1 MKIDVVHLY
10 ADIRSPGDRFSIS
23 GMKEPINSHNC
34 GLSDIFLFTWEI
46 GIRIAL
52 GARLQDG
59 LKMVLGA
66 AMKLAAMGGVV
77 GLLVASAFATLGSCK
92 S

>member
-10 ADIRSPGDRFSIS
+10 AGIESPGDRFSIS
-23 GMKEPINSHNC
+23 GMKEPINGHNC
-34 GLSDIFLFTWEI
+34 GLSDIFLFTREI

-52 GARLQDG
+52 GARLQDA
-59 LKMVLGA
+59 LKMALGA

-77 GLLVASAFATLGSCK
+77 GLLVALALATPQA
-92 S
+92 